1 LDSALAAAIAT
12 VRRHA
17 EAALLRRLN
26 AGAGF
31 ADPRIASQIYLRDE
45 PALGRIAG
53 GTLRPQ
59 GSHRKAASELA
70 REIAAAAAVPAAA
83 VPAAAVPAAAV
94 PVPAAAAVPVPAA
107 AAAAAA
113 VPAAAAAAAAAAVP
127 AAAAAAAAAAVPA
140 AAAATVPAA
149 SSPTRLAVLS
159 DRLSLDPIAS
169 GIALVAIA
177 YALDLDTRE
186 LCHALAPRRG
196 PALYL
201 ETCADILEAPPA
213 PLLRSIA
220 PGGALRRGRALLVDG
235 DGLAATLDVPG
246 PLLAWL
252 LGDDALQPPLA
263 AVLDLL
269 PATAELGV
277 VLPASALAAL
287 DALLPRLATTAPLAV
302 MIRGPR
308 GSGRRAA
315 AHRLARALG
324 RPLLVIP
331 IPALIALENRTR
343 APLLGQA
350 LAAARLRGAIAMLGD
365 ADALYD
371 ERGDVAPEHIDAISQ
386 IPGLVIAT
394 SSGRGG
400 HLELRRPQLGVALP
414 RTELADR
421 EHAWR
426 GALAPH
432 GMTDDAIELAARYV
446 IGPGAIADVVTEAA
460 RYAGAAGTPVDRDA
474 LEASVG
480 RRLSLRLGTYG
491 TVVHR
496 KARFTEMILPDEV
509 IDTLRDMIA
518 MVRERAQILERWGYQ
533 RHLGISRG
541 VAGLFSGEP
550 GTGKTMAASVVASEL
565 GLELVRIDLS
575 AVVSKY
581 VGETEKNLGKIFD
594 EAQDAHAMLLFDEA
608 DSLFG
613 KRTEL
618 KTAQDRFANLE
629 VNYILQRM
637 ESFDGVSVLTTNA
650 ESAIDPALQ
659 RRLNF
664 RIRFPEPE
672 IDERAQ
678 LWQQLL
684 PPQAG
689 LHGGVD
695 FQALAERF
703 DMTGGY
709 IKNAVVR
716 AAVIAARAGRG
727 LTAEDL
733 WTGAHHEYVEMGK
746 VMPQLPRGT
755 L

>member
-1 LDSALAAAIAT
+1 LDSPLAAAIAT
-12 VRRHA
+12 VRLHA
-17 EAALLRRLN
+17 EAALVRRLN

-45 PALGRIAG
+45 AALARIAG

-59 GSHRKAASELA
+59 GTHHKAAGELA
-70 REIAAAAAVPAAA
+70 RLIAETERSPEHRAKPEAPDQRSEGSAEFGRWRERDTPAAKRTETCEAGQDEPNDSEESDARGDRMRYGLLAAADSGERSEA
-83 VPAAAVPAAAV
+83 
-94 PVPAAAAVPVPAA
+94 
-107 AAAAAA
+107 
-113 VPAAAAAAAAAAVP
+113 
-127 AAAAAAAAAAVPA
+127 
-140 AAAATVPAA
+140 
-149 SSPTRLAVLS
+149 RLAIMTERLGIDPAGSGVL
-159 DRLSLDPIAS
+159 
-169 GIALVAIA
+169 LVAVA

-186 LCHALAPRRG
+186 LCHALSPRRG
-196 PALYL
+196 PVLTL
-201 ETCADILEAPPA
+201 ETCADILEEESARLIRA
-213 PLLRSIA
+213 IA
-220 PGGALRRGRALLVDG
+220 PGTALRRGRALVVEG
-235 DGLAATLDVPG
+235 EGLAATLDVAG
-246 PLLAWL
+246 PALAWL
-252 LGDDALQPPLA
+252 LGDEALQPPLA
-263 AVLDLL
+263 ALVSLVD
-269 PATAELGV
+269 ADADLGV
-277 VLPASALAAL
+277 VLPPAAIGAL
-287 DALLPRLATTAPLAV
+287 DALVSCIGSPAPLAV
-302 MIRGPR
+302 IVRGPR

-315 AHRLARALG
+315 AHRLAKALG
-324 RPLLVIP
+324 RPLAIIP
-331 IPALIALENRTR
+331 IPALVALENRTR
-343 APLLGQA
+343 TPLLGQA
-350 LAAARLRGAIAMLGD
+350 LAAARLRGAVPLLGD

-371 ERGDVAPEHIDAISQ
+371 ERGEVALEHIDAIAHM
-386 IPGLVIAT
+386 PGLVIAA

-400 HLELRRPQLGVALP
+400 HLELQRPQLGIALP
-414 RTELADR
+414 RTELCDR

-426 GALAPH
+426 TALAPY
-432 GMTDDAIELAARYV
+432 GMAGDAIELAARYV
-446 IGPGAIADVVTEAA
+446 IGPGAIADVVGEAT
-460 RYAGAAGTPVDRDA
+460 RYAAAAGGPVDRDA

-496 KARFTEMILPDEV
+496 KARFSELVLPDDV

-541 VAGLFSGEP
+541 VAALYSGEP

-581 VGETEKNLGKIFD
+581 VGETEKNLAKIFD

-650 ESAIDPALQ
+650 ESSIDPALQ

-672 IDERAQ
+672 VDEREQ
-678 LWQQLL
+678 LWRQLL

-689 LHGGVD
+689 LNDGVD
-695 FQALAERF
+695 FHALAERF

-727 LTAEDL
+727 LTSEDL
-733 WTGAHHEYVEMGK
+733 WLGAHHEYVEMGK
-746 VMPQLPRGT
+746 VMPQPPRGT

>member
-1 LDSALAAAIAT
+1 MADPDPLAAAIAT
-12 VRRHA
+12 VRLHA

-45 PALGRIAG
+45 AALARITG

-70 REIAAAAAVPAAA
+70 QVIAAATQRAERTEAGAEAADRSRL
-83 VPAAAVPAAAV
+83 
-94 PVPAAAAVPVPAA
+94 
-107 AAAAAA
+107 
-113 VPAAAAAAAAAAVP
+113 
-127 AAAAAAAAAAVPA
+127 
-140 AAAATVPAA
+140 ATLTRRLGIDPAA
-149 SSPTRLAVLS
+149 SGVL
-159 DRLSLDPIAS
+159 
-169 GIALVAIA
+169 LVAVA

-186 LCHALAPRRG
+186 LCHALSPRRG
-196 PALYL
+196 PALTL
-201 ETCADILEAPPA
+201 ETCTDVLEAAPA
-213 PLLRSIA
+213 ELIRAIA
-220 PGGALRRGRALLVDG
+220 PGAPLRRGRALAVEG
-235 DGLAATLDVPG
+235 DGLAATLEVPG
-246 PLLAWL
+246 PALAWL

-263 AVLDLL
+263 AVLELI
-269 PATAELGV
+269 AAGAELGV
-277 VLPASALAAL
+277 VLPAPAVAAL
-287 DALLPRLATTAPLAV
+287 DALVPRIGGEAAIGV
-302 MIRGPR
+302 VVRGPR

-331 IPALIALENRTR
+331 IPALLALENRTR
-343 APLLGQA
+343 TPLLGQA
-350 LAAARLRGAIAMLGD
+350 LAAARLRGAVPLLGD

-371 ERGDVAPEHIDAISQ
+371 ERGDVAPEHLDAIAHV
-386 IPGLVIAT
+386 PGLLVAA

-414 RTELADR
+414 RTDLGDR
-421 EHAWR
+421 ERAWR
-426 GALAPH
+426 AALGPH
-432 GMTDDAIELAARYV
+432 GMAEDAVELAARYV
-446 IGPGAIADVVTEAA
+446 IGPGAITDVVVETE
-460 RYAGAAGTPVDRDA
+460 RYATAAGAPIDRDA

-491 TVVHR
+491 AVVHR
-496 KARFTEMILPDEV
+496 KARFTELVLPDDV

-518 MVRERAQILERWGYQ
+518 MVRERSQILERWGYQ

-541 VAGLFSGEP
+541 VAGLYSGEP

-581 VGETEKNLGKIFD
+581 VGETEKNLAKIFD

-650 ESAIDPALQ
+650 ESSIDPALQ

-672 IDERAQ
+672 VEEREK
-678 LWQQLL
+678 LWRMLL

-689 LHGGVD
+689 LGAGVD
-695 FQALAERF
+695 FHALAETF

-716 AAVIAARAGRG
+716 AAVVAARAGRG
-727 LTAEDL
+727 LTADDL